1 MNNWVLVGESGVMML
16 SGEYNV
22 ILDDKYRITLPA
34 GMRKELD
41 VSSVVIT
48 KGEDKCLWLYTVEKW
63 EERFGD
69 TLKENTD
76 PFSKMDRRVL
86 RKFVGP
92 SQKID
97 IDKAGRILLPESLR
111 EYASITKDCIVLGQ
125 IDFMEI
131 WNVNSY
137 REYCDE
143 DDEKNAG
150 EFEAATE
157 ELSRKIKRNRGV
169 E

>member
-1 MNNWVLVGESGVMML
+1 MML
-16 SGEYNV
+16 SGEHNV

-34 GMRKELD
+34 NLRKELD
-41 VSSVVIT
+41 VSSVVVT

-63 EERFGD
+63 ENRFGD
-69 TLKENTD
+69 ALKENTD

-92 SQKID
+92 SQVID
-97 IDKAGRILLPESLR
+97 IDKSGRILLPESLR
-111 EYASITKDCIVLGQ
+111 EYANIAKDCIILGQ
-125 IDFMEI
+125 LDFIEI

-143 DDEKNAG
+143 DDEKNAS
-150 EFEAATE
+150 EFEAASE
-157 ELSRKIKRNRGV
+157 ELSQRIKRQRGIQ
-169 E
+169 